1 MTFPFENDTSAVIRK
16 LANRSIKADKQS
28 NLFLILTIV
37 VSVCMVFSIILIS
50 TGSEQMFKDAQRD
63 KAQIS
68 IIGASDEQ
76 LSLLEQNTHVMWIG
90 EYSLLGF
97 SYQNDITLTLAYGD
111 ENYFSNQQG
120 ISLQGRVPTGKDE
133 IMLPQN
139 YIDFLGASYGV
150 GDTVSLDLTGT
161 GNKADYTLSG
171 ILDIREK
178 SKGYFIYVGEEL
190 ANKLSGGTM
199 QTTAYTRL
207 DSNLTTSDDILEL
220 AYDAIQNT
228 GIENGQVNLTE
239 YFAVMTGVVKSGI
252 PIPLPLLSLLTAV
265 LAAFVVYGIFYTKIT
280 KNVQTL
286 GQLRTLGMTKRQ
298 IKKMVKREGYQFAV
312 KGIPLGL
319 ICGAIIGFVACP
331 AGFKISTTLTY
342 ACIIAVVS
350 IIMLS
355 IAIFKPMHVA
365 MNTSPLEGSK
375 YLVYVGK
382 AKSSHKLHRKLTPLN
397 LAAINIGRNK
407 RKAVFVFLMLGLSG
421 ALLLATATVAGSIDA
436 EKQARFKY
444 YPDGDLQLRIRN
456 VAQSSFNT
464 DTESYGIT
472 KTQLE
477 DNPLE
482 KQELIE
488 QLESISGVERVT
500 PANCIMMTITFPDD
514 MRSITS
520 ITDIFPTIDREQ
532 TNAKQSM
539 LSAGIADYDDMVEK
553 NGILVADDTA
563 NVGDVLTLN
572 GRASDGRTFDVDAV
586 VVGTYNRADL
596 MLENPTVPGSPYFIM
611 TYDTAEKLTGVTAQT
626 GVLSIETAKGNYERV
641 ASAIQNIVNENDQ
654 LEFHTITQSETSIQK
669 YYNPSIQTFY
679 LISIILLVF
688 GSMSLANTLL
698 VDLGNRRREFGLFKA
713 VGATQKQLNKMLNKE
728 IITYLA
734 GSLIIALVGSSIIGF
749 AVCRRLDAINHCI
762 SFSFPWLFLLALITM
777 LALIYFVFS
786 LYSRNGLKKTSIL
799 SAIREE

>member
-1 MTFPFENDTSAVIRK
+1 MTFPFENDTSAVVRK

-28 NLFLILTIV
+28 NLFLILTIA

-50 TGSEQMFKDAQRD
+50 TGNEQMFKDAQRD

-76 LSLLEQNTHVMWIG
+76 LSILKQNTHIMWIG

-111 ENYFSNQQG
+111 KNYFSKQQG
-120 ISLQGRVPTGKDE
+120 ISLQGRMATGKDE

-190 ANKLSGGTM
+190 ANELSGGTM

-239 YFAVMTGVVKSGI
+239 YFAVMTGVVKNGI

-298 IKKMVKREGYQFAV
+298 IKKMTKREGYQFAI

-319 ICGAIIGFVACP
+319 ICGTIIGFVVCP

-350 IIMLS
+350 MVMLR
-355 IAIFKPMHVA
+355 IAISKPVHVA

-375 YLVYVGK
+375 YLVYTGK
-382 AKSSHKLHRKLTPLN
+382 AKNSHKLHRRLTPLN
-397 LAAINIGRNK
+397 LAGINIGRNK
-407 RKAVFVFLMLGLSG
+407 RKAVFTFLMLGLSG

-436 EKQARFKY
+436 EKQARFKN

-456 VAQSSFNT
+456 VAQSSFNI

-472 KTQLE
+472 KIQLE
-477 DNPLE
+477 DNPFE
-482 KQELIE
+482 KQGLID
-488 QLESISGVERVT
+488 QLKSISGVERVT
-500 PANCIMMTITFPDD
+500 PANCMMMTITFPDD
-514 MRSITS
+514 MGSITS
-520 ITDIFPTIDREQ
+520 ITDIFPTMDREQ
-532 TNAKQSM
+532 TNAIEIV
-539 LSAGIADYDDMVEK
+539 LSDGIADYDDMVEK
-553 NGILVADDTA
+553 NGILVEDDTG

-572 GRASDGRTFDVDAV
+572 GRASDGSTFDVDAV

-611 TYDTAEKLTGVTAQT
+611 TYDTAERLTGVTAQT

-688 GSMSLANTLL
+688 GGMSLANTLL
-698 VDLGNRRREFGLFKA
+698 VDLGNRRREFGLLKA

-749 AVCRRLDAINHCI
+749 AVCRRLDAINHSI
-762 SFSFPWLFLLALITM
+762 SFSFPWLFLLALMIM
-777 LALIYFVFS
+777 LVVIYFVFS
-786 LYSRNGLKKTSIL
+786 LYSKNGLKKTSIL